1 MPHSRE
7 ARHKPYGP
15 AFHKMT
21 RELTRSVN
29 RINRRQNISY
39 EFVFLAMPRETL
51 PARLCTSF
59 GVDCDGP
66 DGLRHFAHYLLQL
79 ADVSEADGTRNR
91 PWPTGLVSV
100 TTLAPHER

>member
-7 ARHKPYGP
+7 VRHDPYGP

-51 PARLCTSF
+51 PAQLCTSF
-59 GVDCDGP
+59 GITQQPRPNSGI
-66 DGLRHFAHYLLQL
+66 LQIT
-79 ADVSEADGTRNR
+79 SCS
-91 PWPTGLVSV
+91 WPTYRRPTARRGIGHGQQ
-100 TTLAPHER
+100 AW